1 MRSYKERNTDKVGEE
16 EAEEAEEE
24 EEEEAKGETP
34 RIITK
39 SRSPKTRVV
48 TTLFELNSSYDGRP
62 KGNHIL

>member
-16 EAEEAEEE
+16 EAEEAA
-24 EEEEAKGETP
+24 EEEAKGETP